1 MFTLVRS
8 VFLAVA
14 KYVWI
19 LFLSLVG
26 IGLCLLALGG
36 MLIAFNQTMEK
47 VVGRLAQAPA
57 GTWEISGF
65 QGVDRL
71 ALVGDSLIFSGHR
84 RDEIVDCYCLY
95 AVSLSDGQILWSTE
109 GIAEPQIDRYRKEHP
124 ESSRNPYFLPDFI
137 SESTQ
142 TIFTFTGIYETL
154 YALNSVDGTVRWQT
168 AAETYFVE
176 AETVLVVDL
185 QENLLRL
192 DPQNG
197 SLLWQQPLPPGSTF
211 TMLYMEGGRVYAQ
224 RYFLDYIQ
232 ILAIDPLDGSI
243 LWEQKARTVSWTP
256 LVMTED
262 LLFYAHLD
270 DRGTEPYLTALDNQT
285 GAVRWKVQF
294 PEKLFDRPELKLV
307 EGQLYLLSELVKDDQ
322 GQSILRVLDPASGK
336 VLWSLN
342 EDQTGGDILYQVQNE
357 RVYIGTA
364 QKGLL
369 ALNSE
374 SGDVLWQTALP
385 AAATYLEAIDETLLV
400 GMDESEIYAFDIH
413 TGQVKWK
420 NAADLYLSRGN
431 ALFEGTKKYLVVRQ
445 NILYTAGRS
454 PLVRAI
460 DVQTGSD
467 LWTWSHNNW
476 YAYIPGATYG
486 LGLVLEDR
494 VFILGSDGRYSAP
507 GFDRILQI
515 KVEP

>member
-1 MFTLVRS
+1 MIKRLLVP
-8 VFLAVA
+8 VFLALA

-26 IGLCLLALGG
+26 IGLCMLALGG

-71 ALVGDSLIFSGHR
+71 ALAGDSLIFSGYR
-84 RDEIVDCYCLY
+84 RDEIVDCYCMY
-95 AVSLSDGQILWSTE
+95 AASLKDGQILWSTE
-109 GIAEPQIDRYRKEHP
+109 GIAVPQIERYRKEHP
-124 ESSRNPYFLPDFI
+124 ESSRNPYILPDFI
-137 SESTQ
+137 SESNH
-142 TIFTFTGIYETL
+142 TIFTGIYETL
-154 YALNSVDGTVRWQT
+154 YALNSMDGTVRWQT
-168 AAETYFVE
+168 EADTYFVE

-197 SLLWQQPLPPGSTF
+197 SLLWRQPLPPGSGYTR
-211 TMLYMEGGRVYAQ
+211 LDVEGARVYAQ
-224 RYFLDYIQ
+224 LHFSGYTQ
-232 ILAIDPLDGSI
+232 ILAIDLLDGSI
-243 LWEQKARTVSWTP
+243 LWEQKARKASWTP

-270 DRGTEPYLTALDNQT
+270 DRGTEPYLTALDNHT
-285 GAVRWKVQF
+285 GAVRWQVQF

-322 GQSILRVLDPASGK
+322 GQSILRAVDPVTGK
-336 VLWSLN
+336 LLWSLN
-342 EDQTGGDILYQVQNE
+342 EDQALGDILYQAQNG
-357 RVYIGTA
+357 RVIVGTA
-364 QKGLL
+364 HKSLL

-374 SGDVLWQTALP
+374 SGVVLWQTELP
-385 AAATYLEAIDETLLV
+385 AAATYLEALDETLLV
-400 GMDESEIYAFDIH
+400 GMDESEIYALDIRS
-413 TGQVKWK
+413 GQVKWQ
-420 NAADLYLSRGN
+420 NAADLYLPKGY
-431 ALFEGTKKYLVVRQ
+431 ALLGDREKFLVVRQ

-460 DVQTGSD
+460 DVQTGSN

-476 YAYIPGATYG
+476 YAYIPDAKYR
-486 LGLVLEDR
+486 LGLVLQDR
-494 VFILGSDGRYSAP
+494 VFILGSDGRFSAS

-515 KVEP
+515 MVEP